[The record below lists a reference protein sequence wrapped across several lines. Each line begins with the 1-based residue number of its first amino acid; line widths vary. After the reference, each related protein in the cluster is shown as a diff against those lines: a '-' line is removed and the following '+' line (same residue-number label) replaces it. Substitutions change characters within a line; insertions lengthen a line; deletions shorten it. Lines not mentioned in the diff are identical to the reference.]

1 MMFKSIYIRF
11 IQLKDNLNINIEQEE
26 ITYN

>member
-11 IQLKDNLNINIEQEE
+11 IQLKENLNINIEQEE